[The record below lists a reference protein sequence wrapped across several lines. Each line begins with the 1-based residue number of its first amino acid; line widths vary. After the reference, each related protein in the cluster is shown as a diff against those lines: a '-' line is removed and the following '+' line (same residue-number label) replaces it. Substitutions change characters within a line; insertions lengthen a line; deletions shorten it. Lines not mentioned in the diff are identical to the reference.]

1 MVPHKSQGHCGT
13 PNTINKRTMME
24 DHPHTMNDHSVDEA
38 PQEAAQE
45 AAPEEGQEVA
55 AEAAQDT
62 PPARGWDDR
71 GMRADYT
78 RKTQA
83 LAAERKEMQARAE
96 MLKQQEARLQQMM
109 SALAGTPADE
119 LPDYDP
125 FQPESVIAHTKQR
138 IYEEHIKPLQQQAQQ
153 EQARADFAKVQ
164 RENPEI
170 FDNEEV
176 KAELVAFLKER
187 PNYNLQD
194 GIEII
199 KTRLER
205 RHAEQ
210 EQARRS
216 ASRQASRTAAMMAT
230 AGSRRA
236 SGRIAKP
243 TRQELRKM
251 TAADILA
258 LSKELDRG
266 R

>member
-1 MVPHKSQGHCGT
+1 
-13 PNTINKRTMME
+13 ME

-55 AEAAQDT
+55 AEPAQDT
-62 PPARGWDDR
+62 PPARGWDDTLSYLEKVDPDAYKHAR

-109 SALAGTPADE
+109 SALAGTPANE

-205 RHAEQ
+205 RQVEQ